1 MQQVLH
7 AFGGYRKTRAFAFT
21 CLAYHATCTFCQR
34 NYPYQNDPL
43 GKTSGQMIGAARSAR
58 QNIVEGSSRAGTSRE
73 TELKLYDVAKG
84 SLQELAGDY
93 EAFLVQNG
101 TAPWSV
107 DNSKINELEAIHIEP
122 FVMQK
127 SNDDRH
133 EFGNYILRLRE
144 SFGIYLE
151 AEDPILAANSILW
164 TIDNACKLLYRIIET
179 GIDEV
184 TKNGGFAENLTK
196 ARLQCRSEDTK
207 TEEEPLCP
215 ICGKKMRKLMA
226 RRGKNVGK
234 PFWSCIDFPNCNGSR
249 NL

>member
-84 SLQELAGDY
+84 SLQDLAGDY

-101 TAPWSV
+101 TAPWSI
-107 DNSKINELEAIHIEP
+107 DSPQINKLEAIHIEP
-122 FVMQK
+122 FIMQK

-133 EFGNYILRLRE
+133 EFGTYILRLRE

-164 TIDNACKLLYRIIET
+164 TIDNACKLLYRLIET
-179 GIDEV
+179 GIDKI
-184 TKNGGFAENLTK
+184 TKDGGFAENLTK
-196 ARLQCRSEDTK
+196 ARLQYRSEDTIN
-207 TEEEPLCP
+207 EEEPLCP
-215 ICGKKMRKLMA
+215 ICGKKMRKLIA
-226 RRGKNVGK
+226 HRGKNAGK
-234 PFWSCIDFPNCNGSR
+234 PFWSCIDFPKCNGSR